1 MALEMTEVGTFTMRF
16 EIKDRGE
23 SFIVQHPGFGRYYHC
38 LGRIL
43 LLLLLLLLKRC
54 SIHVPKAIVDTI
66 AAIQR

>member
-1 MALEMTEVGTFTMRF
+1 MIF
-16 EIKDRGE
+16 EIKNKRE
-23 SFIVQHPGFGRYYHC
+23 SCMVLYMRVIVQHPGFGRHYHC

-54 SIHVPKAIVDTI
+54 SINVPKTIVDTI